1 MGQVCSARILQYLTS
16 DSLLKGMPSTVPQ
29 MVFSALTL
37 CPWLWVIVNTKKN
50 ARQGQGFLDPSV
62 IVKEAYICK
71 SVKQKRGT
79 FTKCICRGVNGVF
92 AECSGSVYQ
101 M

>member
-50 ARQGQGFLDPSV
+50 ARQGQGFLDPSM

-71 SVKQKRGT
+71 SVKK
-79 FTKCICRGVNGVF
+79 KKNGGHLPGAF
-92 AECSGSVYQ
+92 AE